1 MKFYTLFF
9 FSFLFLLVS
18 CGNPEELGAGPEKD
32 SLFDPVEGIEL
43 VKLDDL
49 EFFTSL
55 GAPRSGLK
63 KALLYLQENNNEID
77 NQDYLTLVDFSKHS
91 GEKRMFILDLV
102 NREMEVLHVAHGKNT
117 DPSHTGMAKYFS
129 NVNNSLKSSLG
140 VYLTAERYYGK
151 NGLSMRLDGKEPSN
165 SNARRRAIVVHGAK
179 YVSPSNSK
187 QGRSYGCPAVQRNKI
202 SSLIERTENGSIL
215 YAFK

>member
-1 MKFYTLFF
+1 MKFYSVFF
-9 FSFLFLLVS
+9 FTCFLFLVS
-18 CGNPEELGAGPEKD
+18 CTNPDETTEEIT
-32 SLFDPVEGIEL
+32 LFDPVDGVEL
-43 VKLDDL
+43 IKTDVHD
-49 EFFTSL
+49 FFVSL
-55 GAPRSGLK
+55 GVPSKGLK
-63 KALLYLQENNNEID
+63 KALLYLQENNSEVD

-91 GEKRMFILDLV
+91 GERRMFILDLV
-102 NREMEVLHVAHGKNT
+102 NREMESLHVAHGKNT
-117 DPSHTGMAKYFS
+117 DPKHTGMAKYFS

-151 NGLSMRLDGKEPSN
+151 NGLSMRLDGKEATN

-179 YVSPSNSK
+179 YVSPKNSK
-187 QGRSYGCPAVQRNKI
+187 QGRSYGCPAVQSNKI

>member
-1 MKFYTLFF
+1 MRLYSFF
-9 FSFLFLLVS
+9 VFSLFLLLAS
-18 CGNPEELGAGPEKD
+18 CGNPEDPSASEEIKF
-32 SLFDPVEGIEL
+32 FDPGQGVELIQT
-43 VKLDDL
+43 DL
-49 EFFTSL
+49 YEHFSQQ
-55 GAPRSGLK
+55 GVPKEGLRQ
-63 KALLYLQENNNEID
+63 ALLYLQENSEEVD

-117 DPSHTGMAKYFS
+117 DPGHTGMAKYFS

-151 NGLSMRLDGKEPSN
+151 NGLSMRLDGKEPTN

-179 YVSPSNSK
+179 YVSPTNSK
-187 QGRSYGCPAVQRNKI
+187 QGRSYGCPAVSRNKI
-202 SSLIERTENGSIL
+202 SSVIERTENGSIL
-215 YAFK
+215 YAFN